1 MKNLVL
7 LTLGLFI
14 LTSNLQAEIICL
26 KNSKKASVVNGKV
39 NIKIPKLITIESS
52 SCPIGYSSLTDLNKA
67 PVTQTGVWNLSGGS
81 TENYAAAQISFP
93 VKLQTAPTAVIFV
106 IPEVADTT
114 CTGSFSNPTAP
125 EGVLCIYQ
133 AVANNLDDQLVDR
146 YFLYNAID
154 NGGSIISTSSIY
166 GGALYGYN
174 ETNGVNFYAWG
185 TWAMTQTPTDV
196 F

>member
-1 MKNLVL
+1 MKNLAL
-7 LTLGLFI
+7 LTLGLF
-14 LTSNLQAEIICL
+14 LLASNLQAEIICL

-39 NIKIPKLITIESS
+39 NIKTPKLITIESS
-52 SCPIGYSSLTDLNKA
+52 SCPTGYSSLTDLNKA
-67 PVTQTGVWNLSGGS
+67 PVTQTGVWNLSGG
-81 TENYAAAQISFP
+81 TAENYAAAQISFP
-93 VKLQTAPTAVIFV
+93 VKLQTAPSSVVFV
-106 IPEVADTT
+106 KKDTWNAT

-125 EGVLCIYQ
+125 EGVLCIYETL
-133 AVANNLDDQLVDR
+133 ADNLDTQFEDR

-154 NGGSIISTSSIY
+154 AGTGDISTSSIY

-185 TWAMTQTPTDV
+185 TWAMTQTPAAV